1 MNALFPIIPR
11 GTPGAACGA
20 PAMMAATSSFA
31 LPQKEQRNPRAFIFA
46 IIHAPLVAQPG
57 TLRSRRQANGLR

>member
-31 LPQKEQRNPRAFIFA
+31 LPQKEQQNPRAFIFA
-46 IIHAPLVAQPG
+46 IIHAPLVDA
-57 TLRSRRQANGLR
+57 TW